1 MKKNKIWILIF
12 LLTGLLSC
20 NKEIKNEE
28 VYDQNTELKNFR
40 ETLNNVTT
48 SIGDI
53 SPEIKNNKSLIK
65 QFLNEDLAHQ
75 KMLPLISQTKKL
87 LKSFELFENIENM
100 LDNDEK
106 KLIVAGIILYD
117 TEKWRIENN
126 GPIVNKINL
135 TTTPELERSEITKCL
150 ADAFG
155 LGAGFGLI
163 LKGATTM
170 TIEGLVT
177 LAISVSGRAIGWV
190 GLAYT
195 AYDLTMCLIEE
206 SKD

>member
-1 MKKNKIWILIF
+1 M
-12 LLTGLLSC
+12 LSC

-40 ETLNNVTT
+40 ETLNNFTT

-106 KLIVAGIILYD
+106 KLIVAGIILFD

-126 GPIVNKINL
+126 GPIVNKVNL
-135 TTTPELERSEITKCL
+135 TTTPELERTEITKCI

-155 LGAGFGLI
+155 LGTGFSLMV
-163 LKGATTM
+163 KGATKM
-170 TIEGLVT
+170 TIKGLVT
-177 LAISVSGRAIGWV
+177 LTISIYGRIIGWV

>member
-1 MKKNKIWILIF
+1 MRKNKIWILIF
-12 LLTGLLSC
+12 LLTGMLSC
-20 NKEIKNEE
+20 NKEIKNE

-40 ETLNNVTT
+40 ETLNNLTT

-126 GPIVNKINL
+126 GPIVNKVNL
-135 TTTPELERSEITKCL
+135 TTTPELERTEITKCIS
-150 ADAFG
+150 DAFG
-155 LGAGFGLI
+155 LGAGFSLI
-163 LKGATTM
+163 VKGATTM
-170 TIEGLVT
+170 TIKGLVT
-177 LAISVSGRAIGWV
+177 LTISIYGRIIGWV